1 MLVLESLEKSDAKVA
16 EDLLG
21 EKTFAFGLMAFSCAF
36 PSQGLVN
43 SLESC
48 NPFWMHSQHG

>member
-21 EKTFAFGLMAFSCAF
+21 EETFALGLMAFSCAF
-36 PSQGLVN
+36 PSQ
-43 SLESC
+43 
-48 NPFWMHSQHG
+48 

>member
-21 EKTFAFGLMAFSCAF
+21 EVTSALGLVAFSCAF
-36 PSQGLVN
+36 PFTVT
-43 SLESC
+43 C
-48 NPFWMHSQHG
+48 